1 MLVVLIWILH
11 TFLVSLL
18 QILFTFLVYGLVKGT
33 P

>member
-18 QILFTFLVYGLVKGT
+18 KILFTFLVYGLVKGT